1 MNRMTKKQYKNN
13 FYIRMLILTAKIG
26 SQLNIAEIQV
36 LQLIFTWLVFVADIT
51 YALIGYF

>member
-1 MNRMTKKQYKNN
+1 MTKKQYKNN